1 MRDMSKVLEG
11 WAEWARAEKDS
22 ISYSSIAAGFKGL
35 IPQNYHI
42 KVPCTDEDGLI
53 IDSCLAKLKNKC
65 PDEYEL
71 LVLHYFFRVSKRK
84 LAKNFKR
91 DEKLIRVKVQ
101 IAEGFVNGCLCMI
114 NARLSMDC

>member
-1 MRDMSKVLEG
+1 MSKVLEG
-11 WAEWARAEKDS
+11 WAQWARTEGNCID
-22 ISYSSIAAGFKGL
+22 YSPIAAGFKGL
-35 IPQNYHI
+35 VPQNHRT
-42 KVPCTDEDGLI
+42 KVSCTDDDGLI

-71 LVLHYFFRVSKRK
+71 LVLHYYFRLSKRK